1 MEPMPKQRISSF
13 THPWSRVLAIVLINM
28 LLLSNV
34 LGQNHLWMHI
44 DSLNVSFGRVLGK
57 IEEKDINGKWQIEPT
72 SYIVKIE
79 FPDVYKSEVN
89 TWSRQEW
96 LRNLRTETSDF
107 STNLILYWITQ
118 RDATL
123 LKERMPSGWRKHGK
137 AQDIRYWKQYLRRN
151 KPHIN

>member
-1 MEPMPKQRISSF
+1 MPKQRISSF

-79 FPDVYKSEVN
+79 FPDVYKVKLIHG
-89 TWSRQEW
+89 SRAGVAE
-96 LRNLRTETSDF
+96 EFAD
-107 STNLILYWITQ
+107 
-118 RDATL
+118 
-123 LKERMPSGWRKHGK
+123 
-137 AQDIRYWKQYLRRN
+137 
-151 KPHIN
+151 